1 MEMSRC
7 TTFARSLIKAG
18 ALLGS
23 IALATTFAIPAFAA
37 SGPQQ
42 VLYIFP
48 GATDSGTA
56 AGTGTASVVHC
67 FSFSPGQEILQIV
80 VRNFDGSVL
89 QNVTIAISQFE
100 TLAVVTHATN
110 LYAATSILLTGEL
123 THGVFGISATSSNI
137 VCTAQV
143 IDASAT
149 VPNGIDLHGA
159 RFNPISGSQ
168 E

>member
-1 MEMSRC
+1 MSRY
-7 TTFARSLIKAG
+7 TTFTRSLIKTC
-18 ALLGS
+18 ALLAPIS
-23 IALATTFAIPAFAA
+23 VTTAPAFAD

-67 FSFSPGQEILQIV
+67 FSFSPVQETLQVV

-89 QNVTIAISQFE
+89 KNTTIAINQFQ
-100 TLAVVTHATN
+100 TLAIVTHVAN
-110 LYAATSILLTGEL
+110 LYAATSILNTGEL
-123 THGVFGISATSSNI
+123 THGAFGISATSSNI

-149 VPNGIDLHGA
+149 VPNGIDLHGT
-159 RFNPISGSQ
+159 RFNPIPGSQ